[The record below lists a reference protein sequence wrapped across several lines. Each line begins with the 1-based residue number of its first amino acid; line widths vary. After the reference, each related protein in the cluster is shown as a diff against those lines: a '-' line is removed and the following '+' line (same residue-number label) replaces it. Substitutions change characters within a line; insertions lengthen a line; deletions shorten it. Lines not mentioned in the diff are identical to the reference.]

1 MIDLSGAGGLVAAA
15 WRADR
20 AYLIDLAYRML
31 GDIGAAEDVVQEAF
45 LRLDLAEPGEVRDP
59 RGWLTVV
66 TSRLCLD
73 RIRSAQTR
81 RERPSDT
88 AWLDSALSLGR
99 QTVVDPADRVTLDE
113 EVSEALLILLQR
125 LSPAERVSFVLH
137 DVFQL
142 PFDQVAEILGKP
154 SATCRQLA
162 KRARAKVAGGPD
174 TSKPEVADQELHKL
188 SQTFLAACANGD
200 LQALTAVLHDEV
212 WGVADFTTGD
222 PPQLRPRRSSQQVQ
236 RGADRI
242 ARTLLRFFGGNVT
255 LVSAPAASGL
265 AFLAFLQRRPYA
277 TITASVDDGLLTN
290 LHVIVNQDALRAS
303 QLAHFS
309 SERMTASRA
318 ASTCPSPPSKRPGH
332 SMQVSLDSGGWPA
345 FLRLD
350 RPTQSQRVR
359 GLLHLR
365 GIATTA
371 VATTVKGH
379 LLVACEQSPV
389 AVA

>member
-45 LRLDLAEPGEVRDP
+45 LRLDLVEPGEVRDP

-73 RIRSAQTR
+73 RIRSAQNR

-162 KRARAKVAGGPD
+162 KRARAKVAAGPH
-174 TSKPEVADQELHKL
+174 TTKSEMADHELHKI

-200 LQALTAVLHDEV
+200 LQALTAVLHERSGA
-212 WGVADFTTGD
+212 WPTSPSAI
-222 PPQLRPRRSSQQVQ
+222 RRSSG
-236 RGADRI
+236 RGA
-242 ARTLLRFFGGNVT
+242 
-255 LVSAPAASGL
+255 AAS
-265 AFLAFLQRRPYA
+265 R
-277 TITASVDDGLLTN
+277 
-290 LHVIVNQDALRAS
+290 
-303 QLAHFS
+303 S
-309 SERMTASRA
+309 SAAPTASRGRCCATSA
-318 ASTCPSPPSKRPGH
+318 ATSPSSAHPPHRALPSWHFCNGGRTRPSPPR
-332 SMQVSLDSGGWPA
+332 W
-345 FLRLD
+345 
-350 RPTQSQRVR
+350 
-359 GLLHLR
+359 
-365 GIATTA
+365 TA
-371 VATTVKGH
+371 G
-379 LLVACEQSPV
+379 C
-389 AVA
+389 

>member
-1 MIDLSGAGGLVAAA
+1 MTVIWKAQDVAMIDVSGTGGIVAGA

-73 RIRSAQTR
+73 RIRSAYNR

-88 AWLDSALSLGR
+88 AWLDSALSLGQ
-99 QTVVDPADRVTLDE
+99 QTTVDPADRLTLDE

-174 TSKPEVADQELHKL
+174 TTRRERADQELHKI
-188 SQTFLAACANGD
+188 SQTFLTACANGD
-200 LQALTAVLHDEV
+200 LEALTAVLHEQV
-212 WGVADFTTGD
+212 WGVADFAAGD
-222 PPQLRPRRSSQQVQ
+222 PPQLRPRRSSLQVQ

-242 ARTLLRFFGGNVT
+242 ARSLLQYFGGNVT

-265 AFLAFLQRRPYA
+265 AFLAFLRRRPYA
-277 TITASVDDGLLTN
+277 TITASVEGGLLTN
-290 LHVIVNQDALRAS
+290 MHVIVNQDALRA
-303 QLAHFS
+303 AS
-309 SERMTASRA
+309 SPTSRA
-318 ASTCPSPPSKRPGH
+318 S
-332 SMQVSLDSGGWPA
+332 
-345 FLRLD
+345 
-350 RPTQSQRVR
+350 
-359 GLLHLR
+359 
-365 GIATTA
+365 
-371 VATTVKGH
+371 
-379 LLVACEQSPV
+379 E
-389 AVA
+389 

>member
-45 LRLDLAEPGEVRDP
+45 LRLDLVEPGEVRDP

-73 RIRSAQTR
+73 RIRSAHNR

-162 KRARAKVAGGPD
+162 KRARAKVAGGP
-174 TSKPEVADQELHKL
+174 AYH
-188 SQTFLAACANGD
+188 
-200 LQALTAVLHDEV
+200 QARD
-212 WGVADFTTGD
+212 G
-222 PPQLRPRRSSQQVQ
+222 RPRAAQDLPDLPR
-236 RGADRI
+236 R
-242 ARTLLRFFGGNVT
+242 LR
-255 LVSAPAASGL
+255 
-265 AFLAFLQRRPYA
+265 QRRPP
-277 TITASVDDGLLTN
+277 S
-290 LHVIVNQDALRAS
+290 
-303 QLAHFS
+303 AH
-309 SERMTASRA
+309 RCA
-318 ASTCPSPPSKRPGH
+318 AR
-332 SMQVSLDSGGWPA
+332 
-345 FLRLD
+345 
-350 RPTQSQRVR
+350 
-359 GLLHLR
+359 
-365 GIATTA
+365 
-371 VATTVKGH
+371 
-379 LLVACEQSPV
+379 
-389 AVA
+389 

>member
-1 MIDLSGAGGLVAAA
+1 MTAIWKAQEVAVIDLSGASDLVAVA

-20 AYLIDLAYRML
+20 AYLVDLAYRML

-73 RIRSAQTR
+73 RIRSAHNR

-88 AWLDSALSLGR
+88 AWLDSALSLGQ

-125 LSPAERVSFVLH
+125 LSPAERVAFVLH

-162 KRARAKVAGGPD
+162 KRARAKVAGGPQT
-174 TSKPEVADQELHKL
+174 TSSEMADHELHKIA
-188 SQTFLAACANGD
+188 QTFLAACANGD
-200 LQALTAVLHDEV
+200 LQALTAVLHHEV
-212 WGVADFTTGD
+212 WGVADFTAGD
-222 PPQLRPRRSSQQVQ
+222 PPQIRPRRSSQQVQ

-242 ARTLLRFFGGNVT
+242 ARNLLRFFGGNVT
-255 LVSAPAASGL
+255 IVTAPAASGL
-265 AFLAFLQRRPYA
+265 TFLAFLQRRPYA
-277 TITASVDDGLLTN
+277 TITASVDSGLLTN
-290 LHVIVNQDALRAS
+290 LHVVVNQDAPRVTNS
-303 QLAHFS
+303 P
-309 SERMTASRA
+309 TSRA
-318 ASTCPSPPSKRPGH
+318 K
-332 SMQVSLDSGGWPA
+332 
-345 FLRLD
+345 
-350 RPTQSQRVR
+350 
-359 GLLHLR
+359 
-365 GIATTA
+365 
-371 VATTVKGH
+371 
-379 LLVACEQSPV
+379 E
-389 AVA
+389 

>member
-45 LRLDLAEPGEVRDP
+45 LRLDLVAPGEVRDP

-73 RIRSAQTR
+73 RIRSAHNR

-88 AWLDSALSLGR
+88 AWLDNSLSLGR

-162 KRARAKVAGGPD
+162 KRARAKVTGGRRTTERRWPT
-174 TSKPEVADQELHKL
+174 TSCTRSPRPFSPLAPTATSRHSPLCCAMRSGAWPTSSLAIRAAPATAQQPASPARRRSHRQDAAALLRRQRHPRQHTRRVGTCLSRVRTTAAVRDHHRLGRRRAADQH
-188 SQTFLAACANGD
+188 A
-200 LQALTAVLHDEV
+200 
-212 WGVADFTTGD
+212 
-222 PPQLRPRRSSQQVQ
+222 
-236 RGADRI
+236 RGRQ
-242 ARTLLRFFGGNVT
+242 
-255 LVSAPAASGL
+255 SG
-265 AFLAFLQRRPYA
+265 RA
-277 TITASVDDGLLTN
+277 T
-290 LHVIVNQDALRAS
+290 RS

-309 SERMTASRA
+309 SQRMTASRA
-318 ASTCPSPPSKRPGH
+318 ASTCP
-332 SMQVSLDSGGWPA
+332 
-345 FLRLD
+345 
-350 RPTQSQRVR
+350 
-359 GLLHLR
+359 
-365 GIATTA
+365 
-371 VATTVKGH
+371 
-379 LLVACEQSPV
+379 
-389 AVA
+389 

>member
-1 MIDLSGAGGLVAAA
+1 MTATWKAQDVAMIDLSGAGGIVAAA

-45 LRLDLAEPGEVRDP
+45 LRLDLAESGEVRDP

-73 RIRSAQTR
+73 RIRSAHNR

-99 QTVVDPADRVTLDE
+99 QTEVDPADRVTLDE

-162 KRARAKVAGGPD
+162 KRARAKVAAGPD
-174 TSKPEVADQELHKL
+174 STKSEMAEHELHKI

-200 LQALTAVLHDEV
+200 LQALTAVLHDQA
-212 WGVADFTTGD
+212 WGVADFTIGD
-222 PPQLRPRRSSQQVQ
+222 PPRLLPRRSSAQVQ
-236 RGADRI
+236 RGDRI
-242 ARTLLRFFGGNVT
+242 ARSLLRFFGDNVT

-277 TITASVDDGLLTN
+277 TITASVDGGLLIKLHAVVN
-290 LHVIVNQDALRAS
+290 LDALREGNS
-303 QLAHFS
+303 P
-309 SERMTASRA
+309 TSRPR
-318 ASTCPSPPSKRPGH
+318 TR
-332 SMQVSLDSGGWPA
+332 
-345 FLRLD
+345 
-350 RPTQSQRVR
+350 
-359 GLLHLR
+359 
-365 GIATTA
+365 
-371 VATTVKGH
+371 
-379 LLVACEQSPV
+379 
-389 AVA
+389 

>member
-1 MIDLSGAGGLVAAA
+1 MTAMWKAQDVAVMDLSGASGLVAAA

-45 LRLDLAEPGEVRDP
+45 LRLDLAEPDEVRDP

-73 RIRSAQTR
+73 RIRSAHDR

-88 AWLDSALSLGR
+88 AWMDSALSLSQ

-162 KRARAKVAGGPD
+162 KRARAKVAGGPP
-174 TSKPEVADQELHKL
+174 TTKREMADHELHKI

-212 WGVADFTTGD
+212 WGVADFTAGD
-222 PPQLRPRRSSQQVQ
+222 PPQLRSRRSSQQVQ
-236 RGADRI
+236 RGAGRI
-242 ARTLLRFFGGNVT
+242 ARSILRFFGDNVT

-277 TITASVDDGLLTN
+277 TITASVDGGQLTN
-290 LHVIVNQDALRAS
+290 LHAVVNQDALRAV
-303 QLAHFS
+303 S
-309 SERMTASRA
+309 SPTSRA
-318 ASTCPSPPSKRPGH
+318 
-332 SMQVSLDSGGWPA
+332 
-345 FLRLD
+345 
-350 RPTQSQRVR
+350 R
-359 GLLHLR
+359 G
-365 GIATTA
+365 
-371 VATTVKGH
+371 
-379 LLVACEQSPV
+379 
-389 AVA
+389 

>member
-1 MIDLSGAGGLVAAA
+1 
-15 WRADR
+15 
-20 AYLIDLAYRML
+20 
-31 GDIGAAEDVVQEAF
+31 VVQEAF
-45 LRLDLAEPGEVRDP
+45 LRLDLVQPDEVRDP

-73 RIRSAQTR
+73 RIRSAQNR

-88 AWLDSALSLGR
+88 AWLDSALSLGQ

-125 LSPAERVSFVLH
+125 LTPAERVAFVLH

-162 KRARAKVAGGPD
+162 KRARAKLTASPQ
-174 TSKPEVADQELHKL
+174 TTRSEVADHELHKI

-212 WGVADFTTGD
+212 WGVADFTAGD

-242 ARTLLRFFGGNVT
+242 ARTLLRFFGRNVT
-255 LVSAPAASGL
+255 IVSAPAASGL

-277 TITASVDDGLLTN
+277 TITASVEGGLLTN
-290 LHVIVNQDALRAS
+290 MHVIVNQDALRAVNS
-303 QLAHFS
+303 P
-309 SERMTASRA
+309 TSRA
-318 ASTCPSPPSKRPGH
+318 R
-332 SMQVSLDSGGWPA
+332 
-345 FLRLD
+345 
-350 RPTQSQRVR
+350 
-359 GLLHLR
+359 
-365 GIATTA
+365 
-371 VATTVKGH
+371 
-379 LLVACEQSPV
+379 E
-389 AVA
+389 

>member
-1 MIDLSGAGGLVAAA
+1 MTAIWKAQDVAMIDLSSAGGLVASA

-45 LRLDLAEPGEVRDP
+45 LRLDLVEPPGEVRDP

-73 RIRSAQTR
+73 RIRSAHDR
-81 RERPSDT
+81 RERPSDI

-99 QTVVDPADRVTLDE
+99 QTVVGPADRVTLDE

-125 LSPAERVSFVLH
+125 LSPAERVAFVLH

-162 KRARAKVAGGPD
+162 KRARAKVAAGPP
-174 TSKPEVADQELHKL
+174 TAKRGEVADHELHKL
-188 SQTFLAACANGD
+188 SQAFLAACANGD

-212 WGVADFTTGD
+212 WGAADFTSGD
-222 PPQLRPRRSSQQVQ
+222 PPQLRPRRSSNQVQ

-242 ARTLLRFFGGNVT
+242 ARTLLRFFGDNVT
-255 LVSAPAASGL
+255 IVSAPAASGL
-265 AFLAFLQRRPYA
+265 AFLAYLQRRPYA
-277 TITASVDDGLLTN
+277 TITAAVDAGLLTN
-290 LHVIVNQDALRAS
+290 LHVVVNHDALRAAS
-303 QLAHFS
+303 AP
-309 SERMTASRA
+309 ASRA
-318 ASTCPSPPSKRPGH
+318 R
-332 SMQVSLDSGGWPA
+332 
-345 FLRLD
+345 
-350 RPTQSQRVR
+350 
-359 GLLHLR
+359 
-365 GIATTA
+365 
-371 VATTVKGH
+371 
-379 LLVACEQSPV
+379 E
-389 AVA
+389 

>member
-1 MIDLSGAGGLVAAA
+1 MTGIWKAQEVAMIDLSGVGDLVAAA

-45 LRLDLAEPGEVRDP
+45 LRLDLVEPGEVRDP

-73 RIRSAQTR
+73 RIRSAQSR

-88 AWLDSALSLGR
+88 AWLDNAFSLSR
-99 QTVVDPADRVTLDE
+99 QAVVDPADRVTLDE

-162 KRARAKVAGGPD
+162 KRARAKVADGPH
-174 TSKPEVADQELHKL
+174 TTRAEVADQELHKI

-200 LQALTAVLHDEV
+200 LQALTAVLHEQV

-242 ARTLLRFFGGNVT
+242 ARSLLRFFGSNVT
-255 LVSAPAASGL
+255 IVTAPAASGL

-277 TITASVDDGLLTN
+277 TITASVDGGLLTD
-290 LHVIVNQDALRAS
+290 LHVIVNQDALRAVN
-303 QLAHFS
+303 
-309 SERMTASRA
+309 
-318 ASTCPSPPSKRPGH
+318 STS
-332 SMQVSLDSGGWPA
+332 
-345 FLRLD
+345 
-350 RPTQSQRVR
+350 
-359 GLLHLR
+359 
-365 GIATTA
+365 
-371 VATTVKGH
+371 
-379 LLVACEQSPV
+379 
-389 AVA
+389 

>member
-1 MIDLSGAGGLVAAA
+1 MTAIWKAQEVAMIDLSGASDLVAAA

-45 LRLDLAEPGEVRDP
+45 LRLDLVEPGEVRDP

-73 RIRSAQTR
+73 RIRSAHDR

-88 AWLDSALSLGR
+88 AWLDSALSLGQ

-113 EVSEALLILLQR
+113 EVSEALLIMLQR

-162 KRARAKVAGGPD
+162 KRARAKVASGPD
-174 TSKPEVADQELHKL
+174 STKREMADHELLKI

-200 LQALTAVLHDEV
+200 LEALTAVLHDQA
-212 WGVADFTTGD
+212 WGVADFAAGD

-242 ARTLLRFFGGNVT
+242 ARSLLRYFGGNVT
-255 LVSAPAASGL
+255 LVSAPAASGV
-265 AFLAFLQRRPYA
+265 AFLAFLKQRPYA
-277 TITASVDDGLLTN
+277 TITAAVDEALLTN
-290 LHVIVNQDALRAS
+290 LHVVVNQDVLRAANS
-303 QLAHFS
+303 PS
-309 SERMTASRA
+309 S
-318 ASTCPSPPSKRPGH
+318 
-332 SMQVSLDSGGWPA
+332 PA
-345 FLRLD
+345 R
-350 RPTQSQRVR
+350 
-359 GLLHLR
+359 
-365 GIATTA
+365 
-371 VATTVKGH
+371 
-379 LLVACEQSPV
+379 E
-389 AVA
+389 

>member
-1 MIDLSGAGGLVAAA
+1 MTGIWTAQEVAMIDLSGAGGIVAAA

-73 RIRSAQTR
+73 RIRSAHNR

-88 AWLDSALSLGR
+88 ALLDSALSLGR
-99 QTVVDPADRVTLDE
+99 QAVVDPADRVTLDE
-113 EVSEALLILLQR
+113 EVSEALLVLLQR

-162 KRARAKVAGGPD
+162 KRARAKVAGGSP
-174 TSKPEVADQELHKL
+174 TTKRGEMADHELHKIA
-188 SQTFLAACANGD
+188 QTFLAACANGD
-200 LQALTAVLHDEV
+200 LEALTALLHHEV
-212 WGVADFTTGD
+212 WGIADFTVGD

-236 RGADRI
+236 RGAHRI

-255 LVSAPAASGL
+255 LVSAPAESGL
-265 AFLAFLQRRPYA
+265 TFLAFLERRPYA
-277 TITASVDDGLLTN
+277 TITASAEDGLLTN
-290 LHVIVNQDALRAS
+290 MHVIVNQDALRPANS
-303 QLAHFS
+303 PK
-309 SERMTASRA
+309 SRA
-318 ASTCPSPPSKRPGH
+318 R
-332 SMQVSLDSGGWPA
+332 
-345 FLRLD
+345 
-350 RPTQSQRVR
+350 
-359 GLLHLR
+359 
-365 GIATTA
+365 
-371 VATTVKGH
+371 
-379 LLVACEQSPV
+379 E
-389 AVA
+389 

>member
-1 MIDLSGAGGLVAAA
+1 MTGIWKAQDVAMIDLSDAGGLVAAA

-20 AYLIDLAYRML
+20 AYLSDLAYRML

-73 RIRSAQTR
+73 RIRSAHNR
-81 RERPSDT
+81 RERSSDT

-99 QTVVDPADRVTLDE
+99 QTEVDPADRVTLDD

-154 SATCRQLA
+154 TATCRQLA
-162 KRARAKVAGGPD
+162 KRARAKVASGPH
-174 TSKPEVADQELHKL
+174 TAKRETADHELRKL

-200 LQALTAVLHDEV
+200 LQTLTAVLHEQA
-212 WGVADFTTGD
+212 WGVADFTFGD
-222 PPQLRPRRSSQQVQ
+222 PPQIRPRRSSAQVQ
-236 RGADRI
+236 HGADRI
-242 ARTLLRFFGGNVT
+242 ARSLLRYFGSNVT
-255 LVSAPAASGL
+255 LVSAPATSGL

-277 TITASVDDGLLTN
+277 TITASVDGGLLTN
-290 LHVIVNQDALRAS
+290 LHAVVNQDTLHAANSPTFRA
-303 QLAHFS
+303 
-309 SERMTASRA
+309 R
-318 ASTCPSPPSKRPGH
+318 K
-332 SMQVSLDSGGWPA
+332 
-345 FLRLD
+345 
-350 RPTQSQRVR
+350 
-359 GLLHLR
+359 
-365 GIATTA
+365 
-371 VATTVKGH
+371 
-379 LLVACEQSPV
+379 
-389 AVA
+389 

>member
-1 MIDLSGAGGLVAAA
+1 MTAIWKAQDVAMIDLSGARDLVAAA

-20 AYLIDLAYRML
+20 TYLIDLAYRML
-31 GDIGAAEDVVQEAF
+31 GDIGSAEDVVQEAF
-45 LRLDLAEPGEVRDP
+45 LRLDLVEPGEVRDP

-73 RIRSAQTR
+73 RIRSAQNR

-162 KRARAKVAGGPD
+162 KRARAKLAADPQT
-174 TSKPEVADQELHKL
+174 TSSEVADYELHKL
-188 SQTFLAACANGD
+188 SQTFLTACANGD
-200 LQALTAVLHDEV
+200 LQALTALLHDEV
-212 WGVADFTTGD
+212 WGVADFAAGD
-222 PPQLRPRRSSQQVQ
+222 PPQLRQRRGSQQVQ

-242 ARTLLRFFGGNVT
+242 ARNLLRFFGGNVT
-255 LVSAPAASGL
+255 IVSAPAASGL
-265 AFLAFLQRRPYA
+265 AFLAFLQRQPYA
-277 TITASVDDGLLTN
+277 TITASVDSGLLTN
-290 LHVIVNQDALRAS
+290 LHVVVNQDALRA
-303 QLAHFS
+303 AKS
-309 SERMTASRA
+309 STSRER
-318 ASTCPSPPSKRPGH
+318 
-332 SMQVSLDSGGWPA
+332 
-345 FLRLD
+345 
-350 RPTQSQRVR
+350 
-359 GLLHLR
+359 
-365 GIATTA
+365 
-371 VATTVKGH
+371 
-379 LLVACEQSPV
+379 E
-389 AVA
+389 

>member
-1 MIDLSGAGGLVAAA
+1 VHDGDLKAQDVAMIDVSGAGDLVAAA
-15 WRADR
+15 WGADR

-45 LRLDLAEPGEVRDP
+45 LRLDLVDPGEVRDP

-73 RIRSAQTR
+73 RIRSAHAR

-88 AWLDSALSLGR
+88 AWLDGALRLDR
-99 QTVVDPADRVTLDE
+99 QTVVDPADRVTLDG

-162 KRARAKVAGGPD
+162 KRARAKVAGGPHP
-174 TSKPEVADQELHKL
+174 TKPEMADQELHRL

-200 LQALTAVLHDEV
+200 LKALTAVLHDEV
-212 WGVADFTTGD
+212 WGVADFTAGH
-222 PPQLRPRRSSQQVQ
+222 PPQLRPRRSDQQVQ

-242 ARTLLRFFGGNVT
+242 ARTLLRFFGGNIT
-255 LVSAPAASGL
+255 LVSAPAASGI
-265 AFLAFLQRRPYA
+265 AFLAYLQRRPYA
-277 TITASVDDGLLTN
+277 TITAAVDRGLLTN
-290 LHVIVNQDALRAS
+290 LHVVVNQDALSAANS
-303 QLAHFS
+303 P
-309 SERMTASRA
+309 TSRA
-318 ASTCPSPPSKRPGH
+318 R
-332 SMQVSLDSGGWPA
+332 
-345 FLRLD
+345 
-350 RPTQSQRVR
+350 
-359 GLLHLR
+359 
-365 GIATTA
+365 
-371 VATTVKGH
+371 
-379 LLVACEQSPV
+379 E
-389 AVA
+389 

>member
-1 MIDLSGAGGLVAAA
+1 MTGIWTAQEVAMIDLSGAGGTVAAA

-45 LRLDLAEPGEVRDP
+45 LRLDLVEPDEVRDP

-73 RIRSAQTR
+73 RIRSAHNR

-88 AWLDSALSLGR
+88 AWLDSALSLSQ
-99 QTVVDPADRVTLDE
+99 QTMVDPADRVTLDE

-154 SATCRQLA
+154 TATCRQLA
-162 KRARAKVAGGPD
+162 KRARAKVAGSSH
-174 TSKPEVADQELHKL
+174 TTKSEIADHELYKI

-212 WGVADFTTGD
+212 WGVADFAAGD
-222 PPQLRPRRSSQQVQ
+222 PPQLRPRRSSAQVQ

-242 ARTLLRFFGGNVT
+242 ARSLLRYFGGNVT
-255 LVSAPAASGL
+255 LVSAPAVSGV
-265 AFLAFLQRRPYA
+265 AFLAFLHRRPYA
-277 TITASVDDGLLTN
+277 TITASVDGGLLTN
-290 LHVIVNQDALRAS
+290 LHVVVNHDALRA
-303 QLAHFS
+303 AS
-309 SERMTASRA
+309 SPA
-318 ASTCPSPPSKRPGH
+318 A
-332 SMQVSLDSGGWPA
+332 
-345 FLRLD
+345 
-350 RPTQSQRVR
+350 R
-359 GLLHLR
+359 GR
-365 GIATTA
+365 
-371 VATTVKGH
+371 
-379 LLVACEQSPV
+379 E
-389 AVA
+389 